1 MGNVRKFDKFVTAS
15 EVISTSF
22 TNQSTDV
29 ALISDTIIEIAE
41 LAHIKPELGLDF
53 YEQLKIQNDTSGTLS
68 TDNEALMNF
77 YLKPALCWFVRF
89 EVMNEIQYN
98 TTSAGLVVN
107 VSDFSTPANVEQFNQ
122 MKSDTFRKAKVLLDD
137 MIAYITHED
146 QVNNFPL
153 YGKDGDSSMPD
164 TDIASKMNGIIFY

>member
-1 MGNVRKFDKFVTAS
+1 MANVRQYNKFVTAS
-15 EVISTSF
+15 EVISTAF
-22 TNQSTDV
+22 TNQATDT
-29 ALISDTIIEIAE
+29 ALISDAILEIAE
-41 LAHIKPELGLDF
+41 LAHIKPELGLDM
-53 YEQLKIQNDTSGTLS
+53 YEELKTQNHNGTLTNANS
-68 TDNEALMNF
+68 DLLTH

-122 MKSDTFRKAKVLLDD
+122 MKSDTFRKAQVLLDD

-146 QVNNFPL
+146 QVNNYPL

>member
-1 MGNVRKFDKFVTAS
+1 MF
-15 EVISTSF
+15 E
-22 TNQSTDV
+22 
-29 ALISDTIIEIAE
+29 E
-41 LAHIKPELGLDF
+41 LKT
-53 YEQLKIQNDTSGTLS
+53 QNHNGTL
-68 TDNEALMNF
+68 TADNQELITY

-137 MIAYITHED
+137 MIAYIQHED
-146 QVNNFPL
+146 QVGKFPL
-153 YGKDGDSSMPD
+153 FGTDGDSSMPD
-164 TDIASKMNGIIFY
+164 TDISTKLNGIIFY

>member
-1 MGNVRKFDKFVTAS
+1 MSNVRQYNKFVTAS

-22 TNQSTDV
+22 TNQATDV
-29 ALISDTIIEIAE
+29 ALISDTILEIAE
-41 LAHIKPELGLDF
+41 LAHIKPELGLDMF
-53 YEQLKIQNDTSGTLS
+53 EELKTQNHNGTL
-68 TDNEALMNF
+68 TADNQELITY

-137 MIAYITHED
+137 MIAYIQHDD
-146 QVNNFPL
+146 QVGKFPL
-153 YGKDGDSSMPD
+153 FGTDGDSSMPD
-164 TDIASKMNGIIFY
+164 TDIATKLNGIIFY

>member
-1 MGNVRKFDKFVTAS
+1 MANVRQYNKFVTAS
-15 EVISTSF
+15 EVISTAF
-22 TNQSTDV
+22 TNQATDT
-29 ALISDTIIEIAE
+29 ALISDAILEIAE
-41 LAHIKPELGLDF
+41 LAHIKPELGLDM
-53 YEQLKIQNDTSGTLS
+53 YEELKTQNHNGTLTTANS
-68 TDNEALMNF
+68 DLLTH

-122 MKSDTFRKAKVLLDD
+122 MKSDTFRKAQVLLDD
-137 MIAYITHED
+137 MIAYITHQD
-146 QVNNFPL
+146 QVNNYPL